1 MGKGKASNKMEYK
14 MWSKSPRKLVSVEIK
29 IIRSTLVFKEYNSA
43 G

>member
-1 MGKGKASNKMEYK
+1 MGKGKVSNKMEYK